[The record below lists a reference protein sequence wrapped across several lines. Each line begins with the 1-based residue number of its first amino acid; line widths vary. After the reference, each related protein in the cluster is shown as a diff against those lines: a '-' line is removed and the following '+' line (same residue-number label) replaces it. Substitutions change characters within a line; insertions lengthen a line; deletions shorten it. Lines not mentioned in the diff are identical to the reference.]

1 MVLGGNRDV
10 QKADTYSLIFL
21 FGSEG
26 VSQIGLTLLVV
37 SVFGVAYTFFRPIKG
52 RFEDLLQ
59 TFVLWVIFFDVCL
72 GAMYSTFDVTE
83 DNDSLIVNIL
93 FVILNSS
100 VLLVALGKSHD
111 YSTATSD

>member
-1 MVLGGNRDV
+1 MYELPRRHKKSHSSRRSVVTVLARPV
-10 QKADTYSLIFL
+10 FW
-21 FGSEG
+21 
-26 VSQIGLTLLVV
+26 GLDLCML
-37 SVFGVAYTFFRPIKG
+37 SRVFGVAYTFFRPIKG

-72 GAMYSTFDVTE
+72 GAMYSNSDVTE

-111 YSTATSD
+111 YSTATF